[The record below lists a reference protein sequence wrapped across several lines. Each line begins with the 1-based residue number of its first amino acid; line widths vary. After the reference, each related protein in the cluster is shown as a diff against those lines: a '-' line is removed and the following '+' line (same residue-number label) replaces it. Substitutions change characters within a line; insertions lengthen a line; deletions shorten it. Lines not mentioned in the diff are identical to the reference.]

1 MVRMATW
8 RVGLGLGLALTVIG
22 CGQPMPLPALTPA
35 AQSAIFSRVVKAPSM
50 GTENF
55 KMVHDSLYRG
65 GYPDDAALKIAVQI
79 GIKTI
84 VNFQGGGGPF
94 EDPGIAKEKAAA
106 TQLGIKFVNIRLPF
120 TVEPPKPMLDQLF
133 NTLTDKAS
141 QPCYVH
147 CTHGRDRTGTMVSA
161 YRIKYDGFT
170 NDQALTEQET
180 FGFEPKKYPIFA
192 KFVETYRP

>member
-1 MVRMATW
+1 
-8 RVGLGLGLALTVIG
+8 
-22 CGQPMPLPALTPA
+22 MPLPALTPA

-55 KMVHDSLYRG
+55 KMVHDTLYRG
-65 GYPDDAALKIAVQI
+65 GYPDEAAMKIAVQI

-94 EDPGIAKEKAAA
+94 EDPGIAKEKATA
-106 TQLGIKFVNIRLPF
+106 TKLGITFINLKVPF
-120 TVEPPKPMLDQLF
+120 TVEPPKAMLDQLF
-133 NTLTDKAS
+133 STLTSKTS

-147 CTHGRDRTGTMVSA
+147 CTHGRDRTGTMVAA
-161 YRIKYDGFT
+161 YRIKYDGLG
-170 NDQALTEQET
+170 NAAALTEMES

-192 KFVETYRP
+192 KFVQTYRP